1 MLIYGKT
8 LNDYLKVVKVHK
20 KQTAIAVI
28 IVIAVLY
35 CIF

>member
-8 LNDYLKVVKVHK
+8 PNDYLKLAKAHK
-20 KQTAIAVI
+20 KKVAIGL
-28 IVIAVLY
+28 IVVAVLY

>member
-8 LNDYLKVVKVHK
+8 PKDYLGLAKAHK
-20 KQTAIAVI
+20 KATAIAVI